1 MLLIVVLLLIGGIT
15 ATVTSVSE
23 DSYIFD
29 EYVNRTVEYEQIYMM
44 SDLAFEA
51 VKEIFRN
58 DDPKVD
64 YIGEFW
70 SQNISVPIENGKVTV
85 TVVDQERYLNP
96 NYLVNKQG
104 KINEK
109 YMRVFDRLFDLLD
122 INKTVLYN
130 IVDWIDK
137 DDISSGG
144 IEKYPDYQAKNSRLD
159 SLDELLLIQ
168 GIDKTVFNGRV
179 SPTGFI
185 PGLRSV
191 LSPYSNGKVNVNTAP
206 KYVLMS
212 LDPDIDENIANAI
225 ISYRKKKPFKNLND
239 LDLVDGITGDII
251 HRISTITDVKSNNF
265 LINMDI
271 KLGDRDY
278 KVIFLV
284 QRNGKK
290 IIKKWRK
297 VY

>member
-144 IEKYPDYQAKNSRLD
+144 IEKYPDYQAKNNRLD

-265 LINMDI
+265 LVNMDI

>member
-1 MLLIVVLLLIGGIT
+1 LLLIVVLLLIGGIT